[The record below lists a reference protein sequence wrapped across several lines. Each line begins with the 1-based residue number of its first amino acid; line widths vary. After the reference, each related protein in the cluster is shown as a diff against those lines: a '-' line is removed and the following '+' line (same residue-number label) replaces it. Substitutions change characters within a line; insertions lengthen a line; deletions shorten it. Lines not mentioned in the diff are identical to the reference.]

1 MIGVVV
7 LGSTGS
13 VGVSTLDVLAQHPQR
28 FTVVSLAARSNV
40 EALFQQCLQWHPR
53 CAALTD
59 AVAAGLL
66 QQRLRE
72 AGCKTEVLAGSAA
85 LEILAADPAAP
96 IVMAAISGAAGL
108 GSTLAA
114 ARAGKRLLLANKE
127 SVVMAGA
134 LLMAAVHAGGATL
147 IPIDSEHN
155 AIFQCL
161 PPGWQ
166 AGTANAGVRRLL
178 LTASGGPF
186 LHWAAEAMN
195 RATPEQACA
204 HPRWNMGAKIS
215 VDSATLLNKGLELIE
230 ASVLYGMSPERIEIV
245 VHPQSV
251 VHSLVEYRDGSVLA
265 QLGSPDM
272 RTPIAQALAWPERIT
287 AGVEWLDL
295 VRVAKLEFQA
305 PDLARFPALGLA
317 RAAAVTGGLAP
328 TWLNAADEVAV
339 QAFLDKQLNF
349 GDISGVIASTME
361 RYGGGNSS
369 DLDAILAA
377 DAEARVV
384 ARAALMPHRY
394 LSAGAGT

>member
-1 MIGVVV
+1 M
-7 LGSTGS
+7 
-13 VGVSTLDVLAQHPQR
+13 
-28 FTVVSLAARSNV
+28 
-40 EALFQQCLQWHPR
+40 
-53 CAALTD
+53 D
-59 AVAAGLL
+59 AVH
-66 QQRLRE
+66 
-72 AGCKTEVLAGSAA
+72 S
-85 LEILAADPAAP
+85 
-96 IVMAAISGAAGL
+96 S
-108 GSTLAA
+108 
-114 ARAGKRLLLANKE
+114 
-127 SVVMAGA
+127 
-134 LLMAAVHAGGATL
+134 GATL

-186 LHWAAEAMN
+186 LNWTAEAMN

-230 ASVLYGMSPERIEIV
+230 ASVLFGMSPKCIEIV

-295 VRVAKLEFQA
+295 VQVAKLEFQA
-305 PDLARFPALGLA
+305 PDVARFPALGLA

-339 QAFLDKQLNF
+339 QAFLGKQLNF
-349 GDISGVIASTME
+349 GDIPGVIASTME
-361 RYGGGNSS
+361 RFGGGNSS

-377 DAEARVV
+377 DAEARLI
-384 ARAALMPHRY
+384 ARAALLKQRY
-394 LSAGAGT
+394 LPAGACA